1 MHDDDGLLYTT
12 RLCESSSLSDVRA
25 LYEHVAKLRDDVD
38 TKRAE
43 HDADRAEHRADDAMF
58 ALEFSYSAIE
68 EAEYGV
74 LDAELARGLISNL
87 SGARAELESHASFT
101 LSCCAVARGG
111 GVGACRRLHRG

>member
-43 HDADRAEHRADDAMF
+43 HDADRAEHRAGDAMF
-58 ALEFSYSAIE
+58 ALECSYSAIE

-74 LDAELARGLISNL
+74 LDTELARTEADEL
-87 SGARAELESHASFT
+87 SPA
-101 LSCCAVARGG
+101 
-111 GVGACRRLHRG
+111 